1 MRIPVAK
8 TGQPASDSLSRSSVE
23 GGRIKSL
30 AVASKNELEAKRIDN
45 QKPKPYT
52 SSMAFLLC
60 SALVQKKN
68 MISLK
73 TTMAFARSMPE
84 SRWSGVRVLCLVSDM
99 RYLIAEDASDVSH
112 QRSMRRVNI
121 FFLFL
126 LMSARKTQS
135 QRLLSARDWDKRWLV
150 IRSG

>member
-68 MISLK
+68 MFSLK
-73 TTMAFARSMPE
+73 TTMAFARSMPG
-84 SRWSGVRVLCLVSDM
+84 SCWSGIRVLCPFSDM
-99 RYLIAEDASDVSH
+99 RYLIAKDASDVSLD
-112 QRSMRRVNI
+112 RSCDV
-121 FFLFL
+121 
-126 LMSARKTQS
+126 LMSPFVF
-135 QRLLSARDWDKRWLV
+135 WLMSKDSV
-150 IRSG
+150 PMAPFGS